1 MEIRECDCGL
11 RPMGFSTPTLHSH
24 WIRIGVDPLR
34 MEYDM
39 FTKLV
44 RMCAIGA
51 LSLAVLGP
59 AAVAQGFDGKKFFDE
74 LSTRGVSTGTLDP
87 ERFFE
92 ELRAT
97 GASAQNRLDP
107 EAFFKEL
114 QMRGASMPV
123 NFDARRFFDELA
135 ATGASAPDIV
145 DTKKK

>member
-1 MEIRECDCGL
+1 MIGGDPINMEC
-11 RPMGFSTPTLHSH
+11 
-24 WIRIGVDPLR
+24 
-34 MEYDM
+34 DM

-44 RMCAIGA
+44 RICAISAVSVA
-51 LSLAVLGP
+51 LLGP
-59 AAVAQGFDGKKFFDE
+59 AAVAQGFDGKKFFEE
-74 LSTRGVSTGTLDP
+74 LSSRGVSTGTLDP

-97 GASAQNRLDP
+97 GASSQNRLDP

-123 NFDARRFFDELA
+123 NFDARRFFDDLA

-145 DTKKK
+145 DPKKQ